1 MRRFSRGLFTTAAG
15 VALAMAL
22 LGAACSDGAGTATT
36 AGDGSG
42 PESTPSEEAAP
53 PVTYEAAW
61 SIPESLEDLSRM
73 SDAVIVGEVVERG
86 EALPIIDQAGTEFE
100 ETAGY
105 YVTYQVAVQE
115 VLAGEVAAGESI
127 QVAKFAFTDD
137 GAKADS
143 PDVTVAENVSDLGA
157 GRTVALFLVKDSID
171 GVYEG
176 WSIVS
181 SDIGVLDKSDGAFV
195 PRSELVEAFDRVTES
210 ELRSATEATST
221 ASDS

>member
-1 MRRFSRGLFTTAAG
+1 MRRFSRGLSTTAAG
-15 VALAMAL
+15 VALTMVL
-22 LGAACSDGAGTATT
+22 LGAACSDGAETATT

-42 PESTPSEEAAP
+42 EEAAP

-73 SDAVIVGEVVERG
+73 SDAVIVGEVVERN
-86 EALPIIDQAGTEFE
+86 EALPIIDQAGSEFE

-137 GAKADS
+137 GAKADDS
-143 PDVTVAENVSDLGA
+143 PDVTVAENVSDLGP
-157 GRTVALFLVKDSID
+157 GQTVALFLVKDSID